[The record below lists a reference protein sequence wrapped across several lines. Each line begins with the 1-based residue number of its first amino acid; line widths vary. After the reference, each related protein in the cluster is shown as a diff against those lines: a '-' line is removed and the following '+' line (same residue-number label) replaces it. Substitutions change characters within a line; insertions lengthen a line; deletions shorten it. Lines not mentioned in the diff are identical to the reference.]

1 MSIIQNSLLKLRE
14 KAKRRKIEQSCLK
27 LFCIRETGFRQKLFN
42 TSLVCLLK
50 SEFKGLKWFLPC
62 GIIMGSSLGL
72 FVFIFL
78 PVFFFQYY
86 RDYRETLMN
95 RFLCRDTFPVF
106 WFVFELIFFRAIGS
120 KKVRLSAV
128 TFHNQAGSLL
138 L

>member
-42 TSLVCLLK
+42 ASLVCLLK

-62 GIIMGSSLGL
+62 GIIIGSSLGL
-72 FVFIFL
+72 FVFMFL

-95 RFLCRDTFPVF
+95 RFLCRDTFRYF
-106 WFVFELIFFRAIGS
+106 GLYLNLFFFRAIGS
-120 KKVRLSAV
+120 KKVRLPGVLKTSG
-128 TFHNQAGSLL
+128 QP
-138 L
+138 

>member
-27 LFCIRETGFRQKLFN
+27 LFCIRETCFRQKLFN

-62 GIIMGSSLGL
+62 GIIMGYSLGL
-72 FVFIFL
+72 FVFMFL
-78 PVFFFQYY
+78 PVFFFQYYRDYRDY

-95 RFLCRDTFPVF
+95 RFLCRDTFRYF
-106 WFVFELIFFRAIGS
+106 GLYLNLFFSGQLEV
-120 KKVRLSAV
+120 KK
-128 TFHNQAGSLL
+128 
-138 L
+138 

>member
-27 LFCIRETGFRQKLFN
+27 LFCIRETGFRQKFFN

-62 GIIMGSSLGL
+62 GIIIGSSLGL
-72 FVFIFL
+72 FVFMFL

-86 RDYRETLMN
+86 RDYRETLMK
-95 RFLCRDTFPVF
+95 RFLCRDTFRYF
-106 WFVFELIFFRAIGS
+106 GLYLNLFFSGQLEV
-120 KKVRLSAV
+120 KK
-128 TFHNQAGSLL
+128 
-138 L
+138 